1 MGCGGVRWRMGCG
14 GVPRGAISANSHLGW
29 LVEGVGDE
37 RSSIRPC
44 ARSAAPI
51 AQGQERILSPLP
63 CTPLQS
69 RHRINR
75 RAIAWA
81 LSPPRQSC
89 VRSRGLH
96 RHTQRRRPSCHP
108 PGRPLAL
115 SRCATARQPDPGAAQ
130 FSNTTNPRWLRS
142 SEMRI
147 WSTTRRTR
155 LSMTSR
161 LTRSRSE
168 SPIQT
173 LLTSSRSG
181 GSAIKTLHLKPNQG
195 GVGLGLALRV
205 EHDLAQLARGGA
217 AERDAVAQQ

>member
-1 MGCGGVRWRMGCG
+1 MRWRMGCG
-14 GVPRGAISANSHLGW
+14 GVRRGAISANSHLGW

-51 AQGQERILSPLP
+51 AQGQEKILSPLP

-75 RAIAWA
+75 RRSHGPCSSE
-81 LSPPRQSC
+81 LCSLPRPPPAYTAPQPQ
-89 VRSRGLH
+89 L
-96 RHTQRRRPSCHP
+96 PP

-181 GSAIKTLHLKPNQG
+181 GSAINPASTSLT
-195 GVGLGLALRV
+195 
-205 EHDLAQLARGGA
+205 RGG
-217 AERDAVAQQ
+217 

>member
-1 MGCGGVRWRMGCG
+1 MADGVRWGAAGGDFRKLSFRMASRRGRRRTVVHPSVCTKRGANRAGAGENFISAPLHPSPVPPPHQQARHRMGAEPSSSELCSL
-14 GVPRGAISANSHLGW
+14 PRPPPAYT
-29 LVEGVGDE
+29 
-37 RSSIRPC
+37 
-44 ARSAAPI
+44 APPP
-51 AQGQERILSPLP
+51 QLP
-63 CTPLQS
+63 
-69 RHRINR
+69 
-75 RAIAWA
+75 
-81 LSPPRQSC
+81 
-89 VRSRGLH
+89 
-96 RHTQRRRPSCHP
+96 P

-181 GSAIKTLHLKPNQG
+181 GSAINPASTSLTRG
-195 GVGLGLALRV
+195 GGRVGVSVRV